1 MSIFYRNFVLLS
13 FSAIYF
19 HFTYVLMMMMMM
31 IIRLVGRPVLIITQT
46 WNRERKKRLNFKWKK
61 KNFESIFL
69 LFETNK
75 NCFLNVF
82 LFTTQSFI
90 IIICFY
96 VKKKFWWIT
105 MTMASLKRTKK
116 NKQTNCYNISTL
128 ITVFHNKF
136 DLMMMIMTF
145 IHSMDQFQ
153 SGHTGKWEFCF
164 YYSSSSSS

>member
-1 MSIFYRNFVLLS
+1 M
-13 FSAIYF
+13 
-19 HFTYVLMMMMMM
+19 
-31 IIRLVGRPVLIITQT
+31 
-46 WNRERKKRLNFKWKK
+46 EK

-105 MTMASLKRTKK
+105 MTMASLKRTKTK
-116 NKQTNCYNISTL
+116 NKQIVTTFLHWSPSCTISL
-128 ITVFHNKF
+128 IWWWWSWHSFIQWINFNLVILENGNFVFIIHHHHHRNRKHF
-136 DLMMMIMTF
+136 FFILLFLFLFYKTKIDIYRLMDRYISIIQTIDSLNLKMVIL
-145 IHSMDQFQ
+145 
-153 SGHTGKWEFCF
+153 F
-164 YYSSSSSS
+164 Y